1 MKNVAISSTIES
13 TRLARRLNTKD
24 AVILGLGS
32 MIGAGIFAAAGPATA
47 AAGSG
52 ILIGVLIAGFIAYLN
67 ATTMAQLAVL
77 YPESGGTYVY
87 GRKQL
92 GRIWGFLAGWGF
104 VIGKLASCTAMALTF
119 AFYAAPNYAK
129 PLAIASVLLL
139 TLVNYLGVKKTAFVT
154 KVLVSIVLLSLAIVA
169 FAALGGGAADTSRL
183 SGWMDRGGIA
193 GILQSAGIMFFAF
206 AGYARIATLGEEV
219 ISPQKTIPRA
229 ILIALGITL
238 IIYITVITITVL
250 CVDIGNLAHAKAP
263 LVLAVESGTYSYLAP
278 VVRIG
283 ACFASLGVLLSLMA
297 GISRT
302 TFAMAANRDIPHW
315 FSAVHSTHKVP
326 HRAELAVGLI
336 IASVVGVADLRSAIG
351 FSSFAILVYY
361 AIANIASWTLK
372 PEQRRFPRWMCAAG
386 AVSCAIVAFSLPLI
400 SVIGGILLFGLG
412 LLIYFLSH
420 RDIRQS

>member
-1 MKNVAISSTIES
+1 MKTAAVATHDF

-24 AVILGLGS
+24 AVVLGLGS

-67 ATTMAQLAVL
+67 ATTMAQLAAL

-87 GRKQL
+87 GQKQL

-119 AFYAAPNYAK
+119 AFYAAPDYAK
-129 PLAIASVLLL
+129 PLAVASVLIL

-154 KVLVSIVLLSLAIVA
+154 KILVSIVLVSLMIVA
-169 FAALGGGAADTSRL
+169 FAALSGGAADTSRL
-183 SGWMDRGGIA
+183 SGWTDRGGIA

-238 IIYITVITITVL
+238 VFYISIITITVL
-250 CVDIGNLAHAKAP
+250 SVDIENLAHAKAP

-302 TFAMAANRDIPHW
+302 TFAMAANQDIPHW
-315 FSAVHSTHKVP
+315 FSAVHPIHRVP

-372 PEQRRFPRWMCAAG
+372 PEQRRFPRWMSAAG
-386 AVSCAIVAFSLPLI
+386 AVSCAVVAINLPLI
-400 SVIGGILLFGLG
+400 SVVGGILLFGLG